1 MVPWTIQNSFEMRTE
16 LRSRSSR
23 PSRDFDLKVRPS
35 PQSLTQHYCVRPAAC
50 ASLALTIID
59 VDSVH
64 IVIHYIIYDYI
75 IHVYDC
81 IVYVIY
87 RYNTYVIYV
96 WLCVYMCN
104 MYIHTQ
110 YKIDPRLGQCKT
122 TLICSTFRRN
132 LGRQRLKNS
141 KYLFCHVFVVFVVIF
156 FVISVLLSFCLSFF
170 VIVFVISI
178 LYVILFVI
186 FFVIS
191 ILSVILFVIF
201 LSFEFWT
208 VVLFVIFLSF
218 FCHFSINDRYL
229 CIFSRKWHHNDQK
242 KTNFPPNDK
251 KWQTTWQFCRL
262 QKLHFSR
269 SIVIFCHFSVI
280 FQTIFDIFPYFS
292 TFLSSKSRL
301 PCLNKKQRSR
311 SLHFIQ
317 VISSRPFIFSF
328 GSPCNM
334 LTASHHK
341 ALAFETHLS
350 PDTQHSYSKGFAAWT
365 DSFHFH
371 SLTSIHHLISVATVG
386 DDGWPFSDF
395 LKIRA
400 LRLATSCN
408 YDLVGCWMLTCWNVS
423 KCSSD
428 CSQRSQ

>member
-1 MVPWTIQNSFEMRTE
+1 
-16 LRSRSSR
+16 
-23 PSRDFDLKVRPS
+23 
-35 PQSLTQHYCVRPAAC
+35 
-50 ASLALTIID
+50 
-59 VDSVH
+59 
-64 IVIHYIIYDYI
+64 
-75 IHVYDC
+75 
-81 IVYVIY
+81 
-87 RYNTYVIYV
+87 
-96 WLCVYMCN
+96 
-104 MYIHTQ
+104 
-110 YKIDPRLGQCKT
+110 
-122 TLICSTFRRN
+122 
-132 LGRQRLKNS
+132 
-141 KYLFCHVFVVFVVIF
+141 
-156 FVISVLLSFCLSFF
+156 
-170 VIVFVISI
+170 
-178 LYVILFVI
+178 
-186 FFVIS
+186 
-191 ILSVILFVIF
+191 
-201 LSFEFWT
+201 
-208 VVLFVIFLSF
+208 
-218 FCHFSINDRYL
+218 
-229 CIFSRKWHHNDQK
+229 
-242 KTNFPPNDK
+242 
-251 KWQTTWQFCRL
+251 L
-262 QKLHFSR
+262 QKSHFSR
-269 SIVIFCHFSVI
+269 SIVIFCLFSVI